1 MANTSAHWR
10 DSARRAK
17 FFIVDAA
24 IVWPLML
31 FLFSIGRATGLLLL
45 FSLIS
50 LLIMERMNFTLQKF
64 YRYFFVL
71 IVGPIRYR
79 KGWWQ

>member
-1 MANTSAHWR
+1 MADTSAHWR

-17 FFIVDAA
+17 FFIVDAV
-24 IVWPLML
+24 IVWPLII
-31 FLFSIGRATGLLLL
+31 FLMAIGTRTGIL
-45 FSLIS
+45 LIS
-50 LLIMERMNFTLQKF
+50 SFILLLIMERVNFTLKKV
-64 YRYFFVL
+64 YRYLFVL

>member
-1 MANTSAHWR
+1 MADTSAHWR

-24 IVWPLML
+24 IIWPLMI
-31 FLFSIGRATGLLLL
+31 FLMSIGSRTGLLLITSFVL
-45 FSLIS
+45 
-50 LLIMERMNFTLQKF
+50 LLIMERVNFTLKKV

-71 IVGPIRYR
+71 VVGPIRYR

>member
-1 MANTSAHWR
+1 MLDSSAHWR

-24 IVWPLML
+24 IIWPLL
-31 FLFSIGRATGLLLL
+31 IFLFNIGTRTAILLGLSFFGLVL
-45 FSLIS
+45 
-50 LLIMERMNFTLQKF
+50 MERANFTIKKL
-64 YRYFFVL
+64 YRYSFVL
-71 IVGPIRYR
+71 MVGTIRYR